1 MAVKWT
7 KEQEQVIGLRNRNIL
22 VSAAAGS
29 GKTAVLVQRI
39 LGKVMD
45 PEHPVDID
53 RLLIMTFTRAAAGE
67 MRERIA
73 NALEDALGEN
83 PENEHLQRQTTLI
96 HTAQITTIDGFCAY
110 VIRNYFHLI
119 GLDPGYR
126 TGEEGELKL
135 LQEDV
140 MKELLEAYYAKD
152 QEKYKYFI
160 ECYAAGKSDEGIRD
174 LIYSLY
180 HAAMSNPYPDGWLEK
195 CIDSYKN
202 TDIESIKASEWMKL
216 LWKNVLADLEQA
228 KGLAEEARKL
238 CFSPGGPYL
247 YDDAISSDLLLIRDA
262 QEKALTGDFDG
273 TRAVLGSPAFARLST
288 KKPKEPVDDLLKEQ
302 VKALRENEKDI
313 LKDLGSRY
321 FTVGEEE
328 LPLLLECCREPV
340 EMLVEL
346 TREFIRLYGEKK
358 REKNILDFTDM
369 EHFALEILMERVEDE
384 GANEQAFE
392 MTFGNQ
398 ENSHITKSEKKTSG
412 YEDKKR
418 EVVYRMSQ
426 AARELSMKYDEVM
439 VDEYQD
445 SNLVQEMITT
455 CVSGWA
461 KKSKNIFMVGDV
473 KQSIYRFRLARP
485 ELFMEKY
492 KKYMLTDS
500 EEQRIDLHK
509 NFRSRSQVLSC
520 ANFIFRQIMGED
532 LGGIAYDEAAALYP
546 GAVFP
551 EGARDEFLSTEVLL
565 VEKDSEELEDLMEGQ
580 DARELEAL
588 AISHRIQEMVGK
600 EKILDKETGEYRP
613 VRYGDIV
620 ILLRTASGWSET
632 FTDVLSAHGIPV
644 YAASKTGYFSAL
656 EVVTV
661 LNYLQV
667 CDNPLQDIPLAGV
680 LRSPLAGCTTQELA
694 VIREEDPEGMLYESV
709 LHFLGEEETNSAD
722 EVQEAVTG
730 VGFNEEIPWEEEYQT
745 DLFDWERLQQ
755 EEAAREKEKR
765 RKLISPEDRD
775 ALQKKLRGF
784 ISLLNEMR
792 DLAVYTPVHEL
803 ILEILRRTGYGNYAK
818 ALPNG
823 AQRSANLAMLVE
835 KAMDYEKTSYRGLF
849 NFVRYIEHLQK
860 YEVDYGEVNLSGA
873 GEGSVEIMT
882 IHKSKGLEF
891 PVVILAGMGKQ
902 FNFQDLNAK
911 LLIHPDYGLGA
922 DAILPDRRMV
932 VSTLNKQVIRR
943 QLLEE
948 SLGEEIRVLYVALT
962 RAKEKMILTGA
973 VSNLDKELI
982 SLSHFRENQTEL
994 LPAETRLKGKNYLD
1008 YVLPALAR
1016 HRCMDSLYEKI
1027 GLFPTKENPLYEDPA
1042 QFQVKR
1048 ITAQMLTEAEV
1059 VDQATGQMEENLLED
1074 WDSEKVMDPGIRE
1087 ELDKRFGFVYP
1098 YEYRRDIPVK
1108 VTVSDLKKKSYHEDE
1123 EIEEAV
1129 YFEPD
1134 IVPLVPRFIEEKTEA
1149 EEEFTGAARG
1159 TAYHRVMECLEYG
1172 KTDTSQNL
1180 KEQIEELVQNQ
1191 KLSEVEAKCVRVSD
1205 IRGFVECDLGQRMKA
1220 AALKGRLFREQP
1232 FVISR
1237 SAAEIDESWDESERV
1252 LVQGIIDAYFLEDE
1266 EIVLV
1271 DYKTDYVRRGEE
1283 KKLIERYHT
1292 QLEDYGQAL
1301 ERMTRRRVKEK
1312 YIYSFALKKAILL

>member
-7 KEQEQVIGLRNRNIL
+7 KEQEQVIKLRNRNIL

-39 LGKVMD
+39 LEKVMD
-45 PEHPVDID
+45 PDHPVDID

-73 NALEDALGEN
+73 NALENALYEN
-83 PENEHLQRQTTLI
+83 PDNEHLQRQTTLI

-135 LQEDV
+135 LKEDV
-140 MKELLEAYYAKD
+140 MKELLENYYAKD
-152 QEKYKYFI
+152 SGKFKYFI
-160 ECYAAGKSDEGIRD
+160 ECYASGKTDDGIKE

-180 HAAMSNPYPDGWLEK
+180 NAAMSNPYPDSWLEK
-195 CIDSYKN
+195 CIDCYRN
-202 TDIESIKASEWMKL
+202 TDLESIKVSEWMKL
-216 LWKNVLADLEQA
+216 LWKNVAEDLDQA
-228 KGLAEEARKL
+228 KTLIEEAREL
-238 CFSPGGPYL
+238 CFVPGGPYL
-247 YDDAISSDLLLIRDA
+247 YDDALGSDLLLICDVK
-262 QEKALTGDFDG
+262 EKAEAGDFDG
-273 TRAVLGSPAFARLST
+273 VGALLGSPSFARLST
-288 KKPKEPVDDLLKEQ
+288 KKPKEPVDDTLKEQ
-302 VKALRENEKDI
+302 VKTIRESAKGI
-313 LKDLGSRY
+313 LKEIGTRY
-321 FTVGEEE
+321 FTVKEEE
-328 LPLLLECCREPV
+328 LPLLLSSCLEPV

-369 EHFALEILMERVEDE
+369 EHFVLEILVEREVSDTH
-384 GANEQAFE
+384 NESGISQRGKNAFAGE
-392 MTFGNQ
+392 ETGCQMG
-398 ENSHITKSEKKTSG
+398 ENSLEKKEKAPEGQES
-412 YEDKKR
+412 
-418 EVVYRMSQ
+418 VYHMSA
-426 AARELSMKYDEVM
+426 AARELSLKYDEVM

-445 SNLVQEMITT
+445 SNLVQEMITN

-461 KKSKNIFMVGDV
+461 DGRKNIFMVGDV

-492 KKYMLTDS
+492 KQYRLTDS
-500 EEQRIDLHK
+500 DEQRIDLHK
-509 NFRSRSQVLSC
+509 NFRSRSQVLDS

-546 GAVFP
+546 GAEFP
-551 EGARDEFLSTEVLL
+551 DGNREEFLPTEVLL

-588 AISHRIQEMVGK
+588 AISHRIKKIVGK
-600 EKILDKETGEYRP
+600 ELVLDKETKEYRP

-620 ILLRTASGWSET
+620 ILLRSASGWSET
-632 FTDVLSAHGIPV
+632 FTEVLGAHGIPV

-667 CDNPLQDIPLAGV
+667 CDNPLQDIPLTGV
-680 LRSPLAGCTTQELA
+680 LRSPLVGCTSQELA
-694 VIREEDPEGMLYESV
+694 VLREEHPDGMIYESV
-709 LHFLGEEETNSAD
+709 LEFL
-722 EVQEAVTG
+722 
-730 VGFNEEIPWEEEYQT
+730 EEYENRA
-745 DLFDWERLQQ
+745 DNWDAVLYEKLHDFIRL
-755 EEAAREKEKR
+755 
-765 RKLISPEDRD
+765 LT
-775 ALQKKLRGF
+775 
-784 ISLLNEMR
+784 EMR

-803 ILEILRRTGYGNYAK
+803 ILEVLRRTGYGNYAK

-891 PVVILAGMGKQ
+891 PIVILAGMGKQ
-902 FNFQDLNAK
+902 FNFQDLNAR
-911 LLIHPDYGLGA
+911 LLIHPDFGLGA
-922 DAILPDRRMV
+922 DAILPDRRMI

-943 QLLEE
+943 RLLEE

-962 RAKEKMILTGA
+962 RAKEKLIMTGTIA
-973 VSNLDKELI
+973 NLEKELLY
-982 SLSHFRENQTEL
+982 LSRFRDNEQEL
-994 LPAETRLKGKNYLD
+994 LPAETRLNGKTYWD

-1016 HRCMDSLYEKI
+1016 HRCMDGLYEEF
-1027 GLFPTKENPLYEDPA
+1027 GLLPSLENPLYDDPSE
-1042 QFQVKR
+1042 FEVKR
-1048 ITAQMLTEAEV
+1048 VTAQMLAQTEV
-1059 VDQATGQMEENLLED
+1059 VDQATGQMEEDLFD
-1074 WDSEKVMDPGIRE
+1074 QWDCEKVTDPGIRE
-1087 ELDKRFGFVYP
+1087 ELERRFGFVYP
-1098 YEYRRDIPVK
+1098 YEYRKDIPVK
-1108 VTVSDLKKKSYHEDE
+1108 VSVSDLKKKSYHEDTD
-1123 EIEEAV
+1123 IEEAV

-1134 IVPLVPRFIEEKTEA
+1134 IVPLIPRFMEEKRES
-1149 EEEFTGAARG
+1149 EEEFTGSARG
-1159 TAYHRVMECLEYG
+1159 TAYHRVMECLEYN
-1172 KTDTSQNL
+1172 KTDSAKQIR
-1180 KEQIEELVQNQ
+1180 EQVTALVENK
-1191 KLSEVEAKCVRVSD
+1191 KLSEAEADCVRISD
-1205 IRGFVECDLGQRMKA
+1205 VQIFVESELGQRMKG
-1220 AALKGRLFREQP
+1220 AALSGNLFREQP

-1237 SAAEIDESWDESERV
+1237 SAAEIDESWDPQERV
-1252 LVQGIIDAYFLEDE
+1252 LVQGIIDAYFMEED

-1271 DYKTDYVRRGEE
+1271 DYKTDRVRRGEE
-1283 KKLIERYHT
+1283 QKLIDLYHT
-1292 QLEDYGQAL
+1292 QLEDYAQAL
-1301 ERMTRRRVKEK
+1301 QRTTGRKVKEK
-1312 YIYSFALKKAILL
+1312 YIYSFTLKKAILL

>member
-180 HAAMSNPYPDGWLEK
+180 HAAMSNPYPDEWLEK

-262 QEKALTGDFDG
+262 QEKALAGDFDG

-384 GANEQAFE
+384 GEA
-392 MTFGNQ
+392 G
-398 ENSHITKSEKKTSG
+398 
-412 YEDKKR
+412 
-418 EVVYRMSQ
+418 YRMSQ

-492 KKYMLTDS
+492 KKYTLTDS
-500 EEQRIDLHK
+500 GEQRIDLHK

>member
-180 HAAMSNPYPDGWLEK
+180 HAAMSNPYPDEWLEK

-358 REKNILDFTDM
+358 RAKNILDFTDM
-369 EHFALEILMERVEDE
+369 EHFALEILMERVADE
-384 GANEQAFE
+384 GEA
-392 MTFGNQ
+392 G
-398 ENSHITKSEKKTSG
+398 
-412 YEDKKR
+412 
-418 EVVYRMSQ
+418 YRMSQ

-588 AISHRIQEMVGK
+588 TISHRIQEMVGK

-1016 HRCMDSLYEKI
+1016 HRCMDSLYEEI

-1205 IRGFVECDLGQRMKA
+1205 ICGFVECDLGQRMKA

-1237 SAAEIDESWDESERV
+1237 SAAKIDESWDESERV

>member
-7 KEQEQVIGLRNRNIL
+7 KEQEQVIKLRNRNIL

-39 LGKVMD
+39 LEKVMD
-45 PEHPVDID
+45 PDHPVDID

-73 NALEDALGEN
+73 NALENALYEN
-83 PENEHLQRQTTLI
+83 PDNEHLQRQTTLI

-135 LQEDV
+135 LKEDV
-140 MKELLEAYYAKD
+140 MKELLENYYAKD
-152 QEKYKYFI
+152 SGKFKYFI
-160 ECYAAGKSDEGIRD
+160 ECYASGKTDDGIKE

-180 HAAMSNPYPDGWLEK
+180 NAAMSNPYPDSWLEK
-195 CIDSYKN
+195 CIDCYRN
-202 TDIESIKASEWMKL
+202 TDLESIKVSEWMKL
-216 LWKNVLADLEQA
+216 LWKNVAEDLDQA
-228 KGLAEEARKL
+228 KTLIEEAREL
-238 CFSPGGPYL
+238 CFVPGGPYL
-247 YDDAISSDLLLIRDA
+247 YDDALGSDLLLICDVK
-262 QEKALTGDFDG
+262 EKAEAGDFDG
-273 TRAVLGSPAFARLST
+273 VGALLGSPSFARLST
-288 KKPKEPVDDLLKEQ
+288 KKPKEPVDDTLKEQ
-302 VKALRENEKDI
+302 VKTIRESAKGI
-313 LKDLGSRY
+313 LKEIGTRY
-321 FTVGEEE
+321 FTVKEEE
-328 LPLLLECCREPV
+328 LPLLLSSCLEPV

-369 EHFALEILMERVEDE
+369 EHFALEILVEREVSDTH
-384 GANEQAFE
+384 NESGISQRGKNAFAGE
-392 MTFGNQ
+392 ETGCQMG
-398 ENSHITKSEKKTSG
+398 ENSLEKKEKAPEGQES
-412 YEDKKR
+412 
-418 EVVYRMSQ
+418 VYHMSA
-426 AARELSMKYDEVM
+426 AARELSLKYDEVM

-445 SNLVQEMITT
+445 SNLVQEMITN

-461 KKSKNIFMVGDV
+461 DGRKNIFMVGDV

-492 KKYMLTDS
+492 KQYRLTDS
-500 EEQRIDLHK
+500 DEQRIDLHK
-509 NFRSRSQVLSC
+509 NFRSRSQVLDS

-546 GAVFP
+546 GAEFP
-551 EGARDEFLSTEVLL
+551 DGNREEFLPTEVLL

-588 AISHRIQEMVGK
+588 AISHRIKKIVGK
-600 EKILDKETGEYRP
+600 ELVLDKETKEYRP

-620 ILLRTASGWSET
+620 ILLRSASGWSET
-632 FTDVLSAHGIPV
+632 FTEVLGAHGIPV

-667 CDNPLQDIPLAGV
+667 CDNPLQDIPLTGV
-680 LRSPLAGCTTQELA
+680 LRSPLVGCTSQELA
-694 VIREEDPEGMLYESV
+694 VLREEHPDGMIYESV
-709 LHFLGEEETNSAD
+709 LEFL
-722 EVQEAVTG
+722 
-730 VGFNEEIPWEEEYQT
+730 EEYENRA
-745 DLFDWERLQQ
+745 DNWDAVLYEKLHDFIRL
-755 EEAAREKEKR
+755 
-765 RKLISPEDRD
+765 LT
-775 ALQKKLRGF
+775 
-784 ISLLNEMR
+784 EMR

-803 ILEILRRTGYGNYAK
+803 ILEVLRRTGYGNYAK

-891 PVVILAGMGKQ
+891 PIVILAGMGKQ
-902 FNFQDLNAK
+902 FNFQDLNAR
-911 LLIHPDYGLGA
+911 LLIHPDFGLGA
-922 DAILPDRRMV
+922 DAILPDRRMI

-943 QLLEE
+943 RLLEE

-962 RAKEKMILTGA
+962 RAKEKLIMTGTIA
-973 VSNLDKELI
+973 NLEKELLY
-982 SLSHFRENQTEL
+982 LSRFRDNEQEL
-994 LPAETRLKGKNYLD
+994 LPAETRLNGKTYWD

-1016 HRCMDSLYEKI
+1016 HRCMDGLYEEF
-1027 GLFPTKENPLYEDPA
+1027 GLLPSLENPLYDDPSE
-1042 QFQVKR
+1042 FEVKR
-1048 ITAQMLTEAEV
+1048 VTAQMLAQTEV
-1059 VDQATGQMEENLLED
+1059 VDQATGQMEEDLFD
-1074 WDSEKVMDPGIRE
+1074 QWDCEKVTDPGIRE
-1087 ELDKRFGFVYP
+1087 ELERRFGFVYP
-1098 YEYRRDIPVK
+1098 YEYRKDIPVK
-1108 VTVSDLKKKSYHEDE
+1108 VSVSDLKKKSYHEDTD
-1123 EIEEAV
+1123 IEEAV

-1134 IVPLVPRFIEEKTEA
+1134 IVPLIPRFMEEKRES
-1149 EEEFTGAARG
+1149 EEEFTGSARG
-1159 TAYHRVMECLEYG
+1159 TAYHRVMECLEYN
-1172 KTDTSQNL
+1172 KTDSAKQL
-1180 KEQIEELVQNQ
+1180 CEQVTALVENK
-1191 KLSEVEAKCVRVSD
+1191 KLSEAEADCVRISD
-1205 IRGFVECDLGQRMKA
+1205 VRIFIESELGQRMKG
-1220 AALKGRLFREQP
+1220 AALSGNLFREQP

-1237 SAAEIDESWDESERV
+1237 SAAEIDESWDPQERV
-1252 LVQGIIDAYFLEDE
+1252 LVQGIIDAYFLEKD

-1271 DYKTDYVRRGEE
+1271 DYKTDRVRRGEE
-1283 KKLIERYHT
+1283 QKLIDLYHT
-1292 QLEDYGQAL
+1292 QLEDYAQAL
-1301 ERMTRRRVKEK
+1301 QRMTGRKVKEK
-1312 YIYSFALKKAILL
+1312 YIYSFTLKKAILL

>member
-180 HAAMSNPYPDGWLEK
+180 HAAMSNPYPDEWLEK
-195 CIDSYKN
+195 CIESYKN

-228 KGLAEEARKL
+228 KALAEEARKL

-262 QEKALTGDFDG
+262 QEKALAGDFDG

-384 GANEQAFE
+384 GEA
-392 MTFGNQ
+392 G
-398 ENSHITKSEKKTSG
+398 
-412 YEDKKR
+412 
-418 EVVYRMSQ
+418 YRMSQ

-492 KKYMLTDS
+492 KKYTLTDS
-500 EEQRIDLHK
+500 GEQRIDLHK

>member
-180 HAAMSNPYPDGWLEK
+180 HAAMSNPYPDEWLEE

-321 FTVGEEE
+321 FTVGEAE

-369 EHFALEILMERVEDE
+369 EHFALEILMERVADE
-384 GANEQAFE
+384 GEA
-392 MTFGNQ
+392 G
-398 ENSHITKSEKKTSG
+398 
-412 YEDKKR
+412 
-418 EVVYRMSQ
+418 YRMSQ

-588 AISHRIQEMVGK
+588 AISHRIQEIVGK

-1159 TAYHRVMECLEYG
+1159 TAYHRVMECLEYS

>member
-7 KEQEQVIGLRNRNIL
+7 KEQEQVIELRNRNIL

-140 MKELLEAYYAKD
+140 MKELLEVYYAKD

-180 HAAMSNPYPDGWLEK
+180 HAAMSNPYPDEWLEK

-369 EHFALEILMERVEDE
+369 EHFALEILMERVADE
-384 GANEQAFE
+384 GEA
-392 MTFGNQ
+392 G
-398 ENSHITKSEKKTSG
+398 
-412 YEDKKR
+412 
-418 EVVYRMSQ
+418 YRMSQ

>member
-7 KEQEQVIGLRNRNIL
+7 KEQEQVIKLRNRNIL

-39 LGKVMD
+39 LEKVMD
-45 PEHPVDID
+45 PDHPVDID

-73 NALEDALGEN
+73 NALENALYEN
-83 PENEHLQRQTTLI
+83 PDNEHLQRQTTLI

-135 LQEDV
+135 LKEDV
-140 MKELLEAYYAKD
+140 MKELLENYYAKD
-152 QEKYKYFI
+152 SGKFKYFI
-160 ECYAAGKSDEGIRD
+160 ECYASGKTDDGIKE

-180 HAAMSNPYPDGWLEK
+180 NAAMSNPYPDSWLEK
-195 CIDSYKN
+195 CIDCYRK
-202 TDIESIKASEWMKL
+202 TDLESIKVSEWMKL
-216 LWKNVLADLEQA
+216 LWKNVAEDLDQA
-228 KGLAEEARKL
+228 KTLIEEAREL
-238 CFSPGGPYL
+238 CFVPGGPYL
-247 YDDAISSDLLLIRDA
+247 YDDALGSDLLLICDA
-262 QEKALTGDFDG
+262 KEKAEVGDFDG
-273 TRAVLGSPAFARLST
+273 VGALLGSPSFARLST
-288 KKPKEPVDDLLKEQ
+288 KKPKEPVDDTLKEQ
-302 VKALRENEKDI
+302 VKAIRESAKGI
-313 LKDLGSRY
+313 LKEIGTRY
-321 FTVGEEE
+321 FTVKEEE
-328 LPLLLECCREPV
+328 LPLLLSSCLEPV

-369 EHFALEILMERVEDE
+369 EHFALEILVEREVSDTH
-384 GANEQAFE
+384 NESGISQRGKNAFAGE
-392 MTFGNQ
+392 ETGCQMG
-398 ENSHITKSEKKTSG
+398 ENSLEKKEKAPEGQES
-412 YEDKKR
+412 
-418 EVVYRMSQ
+418 VYHMSA
-426 AARELSMKYDEVM
+426 AARELSLKYDEVM

-445 SNLVQEMITT
+445 SNLVQEMITN

-461 KKSKNIFMVGDV
+461 DGRKNIFMVGDV

-492 KKYMLTDS
+492 KQYSLTDS
-500 EEQRIDLHK
+500 DEQRIDLHK
-509 NFRSRSQVLSC
+509 NFRSRSQVLDS

-546 GAVFP
+546 GAEFP
-551 EGARDEFLSTEVLL
+551 DGNREEFLPTEVLL

-588 AISHRIQEMVGK
+588 AISHRIKEIVGK
-600 EKILDKETGEYRP
+600 ELVLDKETKEYRP

-620 ILLRTASGWSET
+620 ILLRSASGWSET
-632 FTDVLSAHGIPV
+632 FTEVLGAHGIPV

-667 CDNPLQDIPLAGV
+667 CDNPLQDIPLTGV
-680 LRSPLAGCTTQELA
+680 LRSPLVGCTSQELA
-694 VIREEDPEGMLYESV
+694 VLREEHPDGMIYESV
-709 LHFLGEEETNSAD
+709 LEFL
-722 EVQEAVTG
+722 
-730 VGFNEEIPWEEEYQT
+730 EEY
-745 DLFDWERLQQ
+745 EN
-755 EEAAREKEKR
+755 REDNWDTVLYEK
-765 RKLISPEDRD
+765 LH
-775 ALQKKLRGF
+775 GF
-784 ISLLNEMR
+784 IRLLTEMR

-803 ILEILRRTGYGNYAK
+803 ILEVLRRTGYGNYAK

-891 PVVILAGMGKQ
+891 PIVILAGMGKQ
-902 FNFQDLNAK
+902 FNFQDLNAR
-911 LLIHPDYGLGA
+911 LLIHPDFGLGA
-922 DAILPDRRMV
+922 DAILPDRRMI

-943 QLLEE
+943 RLLEE

-962 RAKEKMILTGA
+962 RAKEKLIMTGTIA
-973 VSNLDKELI
+973 NLEKELLY
-982 SLSHFRENQTEL
+982 LSRFRDNEQEL
-994 LPAETRLKGKNYLD
+994 LPAETRLNGKTYWD

-1016 HRCMDSLYEKI
+1016 HRCMDGLYEEF
-1027 GLFPTKENPLYEDPA
+1027 GLLPSHENPLYDDPSE
-1042 QFQVKR
+1042 FEVKR
-1048 ITAQMLTEAEV
+1048 ITAQMLAQTEVA
-1059 VDQATGQMEENLLED
+1059 DQATGQMEEDLLD
-1074 WDSEKVMDPGIRE
+1074 QWDCEKVTDPGIRE
-1087 ELDKRFGFVYP
+1087 ELERRFGFVYP
-1098 YEYRRDIPVK
+1098 YEYRKDIPVK
-1108 VTVSDLKKKSYHEDE
+1108 VSVSDLKKKSYHEDTD
-1123 EIEEAV
+1123 IEEAV

-1134 IVPLVPRFIEEKTEA
+1134 IVPLIPRFMEEKRES
-1149 EEEFTGAARG
+1149 EEEFTGSARG
-1159 TAYHRVMECLEYG
+1159 TAYHRVMECLEYN
-1172 KTDTSQNL
+1172 KTDSAKQL
-1180 KEQIEELVQNQ
+1180 REQVTALVENK
-1191 KLSEVEAKCVRVSD
+1191 KLSEAEADCVRISD
-1205 IRGFVECDLGQRMKA
+1205 VQIFVESELGQRMKG
-1220 AALKGRLFREQP
+1220 AALSGNLFREQP

-1237 SAAEIDESWDESERV
+1237 SAAEIDESWDPQERV
-1252 LVQGIIDAYFLEDE
+1252 LVQGIIDAYFLEED

-1271 DYKTDYVRRGEE
+1271 DYKTDRVRRGEE
-1283 KKLIERYHT
+1283 QKLIDLYHT
-1292 QLEDYGQAL
+1292 QLEDYAQAL
-1301 ERMTRRRVKEK
+1301 QRMTGRKVKEK
-1312 YIYSFALKKAILL
+1312 YIYSFTLKKAILL